1 MSLSKYDTVY
11 NLLLEVEQYRE
22 KFTNEQQS
30 FLKAMREKE
39 VSKQGWKRYRDCQ
52 ALFSTAD
59 KYLSQA
65 HMEALTA
72 VKRPTLKSI
81 NKINHNL
88 EMFDQSWQNARQWA
102 LIGALS

>member
-11 NLLLEVEQYRE
+11 NLLLEVEQNRE
-22 KFTNEQQS
+22 KFTKEQQS

-39 VSKQGWKRYRDCQ
+39 VSKAGWKRYRDCQ

-72 VKRPTLKSI
+72 VKRPTVKSI